1 MKNTPIN
8 TEKSLQ
14 YLWNR
19 YAEEP
24 LSPEEELAMEN
35 SLQDALRKTRYR
47 QSAFYRSLPTYA
59 MRYAAL
65 LLLPLLG
72 ILGFLYIENTRI
84 APQEWIECYVP
95 NGEIKTMTLP
105 DGTQI
110 SLNSGTVLL
119 YPTSFKHLSSREV
132 YISGEADF
140 KVSPDRSKPFI
151 VHSGPLAIK
160 VLGTHFNVESYPET
174 NLITTTLQEG
184 SVCIYPKD
192 SPQRTYLL
200 KPNEALVYH
209 KKENT
214 FNFERFAG
222 TDANAW
228 TKGALCFHNKRI
240 TDILN
245 TFERRYNVKIMVDPA
260 VALSEHYTVKFTSS
274 ETIEDAMW
282 ILAQI
287 NNKIHYTITD
297 SVVRIYPNHTLN
309 K

>member
-1 MKNTPIN
+1 MKNTHIN

-24 LSPEEELAMEN
+24 LSPEEESAMEN
-35 SLQDALRKTRYR
+35 SLQDALRKTGYR
-47 QSAFYRSLPTYA
+47 QTTFYRSLSTYA
-59 MRYAAL
+59 QRYAAL

-72 ILGFLYIENTRI
+72 MLGFLYIKNIRT

-95 NGEIKTMTLP
+95 NGEIKNMTLP

-119 YPTSFKHLSSREV
+119 YPASFKYLSNREV

-140 KVSPDRSKPFI
+140 KVSPDKSKPFI
-151 VHSGPLAIK
+151 VHSGPLSIK

-192 SPQRTYLL
+192 SPRRTYLL

-209 KKENT
+209 KKEDT
-214 FNFERFAG
+214 FNFEPFAAS
-222 TDANAW
+222 DANAW
-228 TKGALCFHNKRI
+228 TKGALCFHNKKI
-240 TDILN
+240 TDILD
-245 TFERRYNVKIMVDPA
+245 TFERRYNVKIMVDPS

-282 ILAQI
+282 ILSQI
-287 NNKIHYTITD
+287 NNKIRYTITE
-297 SVVRIYPNHTLN
+297 SVVRIYPNHT